1 MPKEE
6 SRGVRK
12 GTKSCTECR
21 RRKVRCIRLAEDAES
36 CRRCEERGLACVAQ
50 TQSHGRSQRERLP
63 SRYRIAQLEC
73 QVAGLSRA
81 VHGIERELGHRP
93 TQILEPRGNLGASAS
108 DDDDDGSSSS
118 EVLVAEQPSHL
129 RSLFQN
135 DWLSL
140 DSQQQAQK
148 LQDRRARAS
157 ARLLDDARRALQQ
170 LIPSKNEISH
180 MVNSTWAFLPLI
192 RHMFPDPYGVAS
204 EQELLE
210 SYEDMCKPD
219 VDAVRLAS
227 WLLVTALTALQ
238 TSPERGYSR
247 DELKRRYRRRLY
259 FSRIVSNTVQSTILS
274 HDRLMGTV
282 QALGLAAS
290 FLPLQLAQGNIQKV
304 WIQLRHTIAIAELVG
319 LPRAFHA
326 VQLNKTAGA
335 DGDETQHHKAQL
347 WQSLCNADRLL
358 AMIINLPPETS
369 RYQCVLQ
376 TFAAEDILTP
386 RVYLGHL
393 MEIAARIPYLDNVN
407 AGHPSSPL
415 ELTRE
420 LRQLS
425 SQTPKSWWTG
435 DTEQI
440 NPRHMVQFIHHCVMM
455 RVNLRFAM
463 RQGSDEESL
472 YSRLACMEACE
483 LLAKRYQVIRRS
495 LPPGVFV
502 SRLLD
507 LHVFTATVIL
517 LLVSHSPTPMDC
529 FNLRI
534 DKPKIDD
541 IVTGVLGVM
550 TERSNNTTG
559 SDFARKGAATLQ
571 SLTRLLQQDDATAYA
586 QNLTLTIPLLGRV
599 HIRRNLHPPQVPG
612 ADDTQSFQTSAPAH
626 WKLGMQ
632 FVPQNGQ
639 LPFNTNDQVPATLQ
653 DQEGQQLDSY
663 LSWSIEDTYE
673 NLFQDALMADNFD
686 QLATGENGYFYNGFS
701 FSC

>member
-1 MPKEE
+1 MLIY
-6 SRGVRK
+6 RTG
-12 GTKSCTECR
+12 R

-290 FLPLQLAQGNIQKV
+290 FLPLWV
-304 WIQLRHTIAIAELVG
+304 
-319 LPRAFHA
+319 
-326 VQLNKTAGA
+326 
-335 DGDETQHHKAQL
+335 
-347 WQSLCNADRLL
+347 
-358 AMIINLPPETS
+358 
-369 RYQCVLQ
+369 
-376 TFAAEDILTP
+376 
-386 RVYLGHL
+386 
-393 MEIAARIPYLDNVN
+393 
-407 AGHPSSPL
+407 SS
-415 ELTRE
+415 
-420 LRQLS
+420 
-425 SQTPKSWWTG
+425 
-435 DTEQI
+435 
-440 NPRHMVQFIHHCVMM
+440 C
-455 RVNLRFAM
+455 
-463 RQGSDEESL
+463 
-472 YSRLACMEACE
+472 
-483 LLAKRYQVIRRS
+483 
-495 LPPGVFV
+495 
-502 SRLLD
+502 
-507 LHVFTATVIL
+507 
-517 LLVSHSPTPMDC
+517 
-529 FNLRI
+529 
-534 DKPKIDD
+534 
-541 IVTGVLGVM
+541 
-550 TERSNNTTG
+550 
-559 SDFARKGAATLQ
+559 
-571 SLTRLLQQDDATAYA
+571 
-586 QNLTLTIPLLGRV
+586 
-599 HIRRNLHPPQVPG
+599 
-612 ADDTQSFQTSAPAH
+612 
-626 WKLGMQ
+626 
-632 FVPQNGQ
+632 
-639 LPFNTNDQVPATLQ
+639 
-653 DQEGQQLDSY
+653 
-663 LSWSIEDTYE
+663 
-673 NLFQDALMADNFD
+673 
-686 QLATGENGYFYNGFS
+686 FS
-701 FSC
+701 FPHGTGLISATPVN